1 MKNIV
6 KTFIIPIILAIL
18 IGLILGF
25 NFYKTYKNNLE
36 YDLRSRKLY
45 FLELG
50 EYDTI
55 DAMREDNLGNNYVYY
70 KLNNK
75 YKTVI
80 AITNTETN
88 IDKIKKLYNTNIKIT
103 EYYVGNDILDNK
115 QYEYDKLLSKTNN
128 PTEVKEM
135 VDNILK
141 LYQNDNNLRLIT
153 LS

>member
-128 PTEVKEM
+128 PKEVKEM